1 MCSGVRACSVQLR
14 EVYIRIHIMRYIDVS
29 MCQYNFLMRKFQQNK
44 LSGVVLAISGFIY
57 IFVGGALFRVNT
69 FENNVRL

>member
-1 MCSGVRACSVQLR
+1 MRACSVQLR
-14 EVYIRIHIMRYIDVS
+14 NYII
-29 MCQYNFLMRKFQQNK
+29 QYNFLMKSTEVSAEQ
-44 LSGVVLAISGFIY
+44 LSGVVLAISGFVLAISGFIY